1 MNFSDTE
8 IEHLTKAWIA
18 ISLAFAILLSNGNIF
33 SSDFGIMLL
42 VSGFTVLLGFVLHEL
57 GHKYVAQRYNCFAEF
72 RAFNGM
78 LVLAI
83 MMSFLGFIFA
93 APGAVMIN
101 GYVNREKNGKISAAG
116 PIVNL
121 GLAVVFL
128 VLILVGFVNMFTHY
142 GLLINS
148 WLATFNMIP
157 FWNLDGKKILRWN
170 KVVYFSM
177 LGFGILFLVLSSI
190 L

>member
-8 IEHLTKAWIA
+8 IEHLIKAWIA
-18 ISLAFAILLSNGNIF
+18 ISLAFAILLSGRDIF
-33 SSDFGIMLL
+33 SSDFGLMLL
-42 VSGFTVLLGFVLHEL
+42 VSGFTVGLGFVLHEL
-57 GHKYVAQRYNCFAEF
+57 GHKYVAQRYNCLAEF

-83 MMSFLGFIFA
+83 LMSFLGFIFA

-121 GLAVVFL
+121 GLAVIFIG
-128 VLILVGFVNMFTHY
+128 LILVGFVNMFTHY

-148 WLATFNMIP
+148 WLATFNLIP

-177 LGFGILFLVLSSI
+177 LGLRIVFLILSSV